1 MSAHVPPPCMA
12 GMLCIGAPGVSP
24 AWPAPL
30 ALWQEVPRSS
40 WASAALG
47 GPRSNPEFPCPT
59 LLLFPPWLRA
69 GRQDRPSEGSENP
82 WSACVSASPVP
93 RLERS
98 PSVGYGVK
106 TSARAR
112 AWTPAPSPGVQPP
125 RGRVPR
131 AAAAAPCSRERSR
144 ERSACS
150 RRKQKQLEELER
162 ERKREEKLRRREQ
175 KQRDRELRR
184 SQKKLEKLQA
194 QEQKQLQEKIRLEER
209 KLLLAQRNLQS
220 IRLIAELLSRAKV
233 RGARGVGGG
242 RGAGLWGSPGAAAS
256 APGRRPL
263 FLTRGWRHRPVPTAG
278 CRYGVTMSVSTVGD
292 AVSWCRGVGVP
303 SCLDPGSRMFPSGR
317 ARRALNPCDVCARLW
332 HGPESPRGAGA
343 DGPRFPADRGSS
355 RLQRGSPGPCG
366 SPRPAGALPGSG
378 GRAGFPDRASQ
389 WPGAAGGCGLSLV
402 IEGPFGTLG
411 S

>member
-30 ALWQEVPRSS
+30 ALWQEVPRPS

-233 RGARGVGGG
+233 RGARGVGGA
-242 RGAGLWGSPGAAAS
+242 RGGL
-256 APGRRPL
+256 
-263 FLTRGWRHRPVPTAG
+263 
-278 CRYGVTMSVSTVGD
+278 VGQ
-292 AVSWCRGVGVP
+292 
-303 SCLDPGSRMFPSGR
+303 PGSRRLRSGPPSAVSDPGL
-317 ARRALNPCDVCARLW
+317 ASPTCSHRRLPL
-332 HGPESPRGAGA
+332 RG
-343 DGPRFPADRGSS
+343 DDERQYS
-355 RLQRGSPGPCG
+355 R
-366 SPRPAGALPGSG
+366 
-378 GRAGFPDRASQ
+378 
-389 WPGAAGGCGLSLV
+389 GCGLLV
-402 IEGPFGTLG
+402 SGCRGAFLPRSRF
-411 S
+411 